1 MRKIRDTLFLGC
13 FATIFL
19 VYLFFAFIA
28 IDTGL
33 PMALTFNNFLLLL
46 GIGMLIALTSLV
58 FEIRS
63 FPFPARV
70 AIHFVLQLIDIFIL
84 LFSTGMMNGKTTRH
98 YFLLIVGY
106 AIAYGLVWLAVMGCK
121 KLYAFIL
128 KKYSEAHPKEVS
140 RKGSAPKGVGTS
152 AKAKA
157 SGKKGSAAK
166 AENGKSDSDSGYTP
180 LYK

>member
-1 MRKIRDTLFLGC
+1 MRKIKDTLFLGC
-13 FATIFL
+13 FATVFL

-46 GIGMLIALTSLV
+46 GVGMLIALTSLV

-70 AIHFVLQLIDIFIL
+70 AIHFVLQLADLLIL
-84 LFSTGMMNGKTTRH
+84 FHSTGMMNGKTTRH

-106 AIAYGLVWLAVMGCK
+106 AIVYALVWLAIVGCK
-121 KLYAFIL
+121 KLYAFIMN
-128 KKYSEAHPKEVS
+128 KYLEAHPKEAD
-140 RKGSAPKGVGTS
+140 RKNSSPKSAQASKKSSV
-152 AKAKA
+152 
-157 SGKKGSAAK
+157 SGKKNAASK
-166 AENGKSDSDSGYTP
+166 AEDSKKDGSSGYTP